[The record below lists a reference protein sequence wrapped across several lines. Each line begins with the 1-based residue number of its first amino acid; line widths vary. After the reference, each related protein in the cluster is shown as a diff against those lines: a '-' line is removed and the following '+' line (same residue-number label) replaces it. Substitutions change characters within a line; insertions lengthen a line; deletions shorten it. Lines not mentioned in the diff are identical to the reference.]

1 MKKHEIATIIQNKWR
16 CILTRRKF
24 LKTRE
29 NIIVLQKYVRR
40 WLAQREAKKRRQAVI
55 SIRR

>member
-24 LKTRE
+24 LKIRE

-40 WLAQREAKKRRQAVI
+40 WLAQREAKRRRQAAI